1 MLASVFTVRRRS
13 TGTLLGM
20 RSHALKPHDGH
31 RQRLDGIAADAA
43 DAADVLSFGGCLCHL
58 TQPRAV
64 SQAIAAAASRTLPSP
79 RSAVAAGQAPAA
91 ETGSL
96 APIGTVTA
104 GGI

>member
-1 MLASVFTVRRRS
+1 MSLCEC
-13 TGTLLGM
+13 LLCYC
-20 RSHALKPHDGH
+20 
-31 RQRLDGIAADAA
+31 
-43 DAADVLSFGGCLCHL
+43 FL
-58 TQPRAV
+58 TQSRAAV

-79 RSAVAAGQAPAA
+79 RSTVAAGRAPAA